1 VSFSDLIGSVDSS
14 INKPTMPSGYSGVTI
29 DKARF
34 IWDSNSSDN
43 SSWNDFY
50 TNAYS
55 DANDLKSTITNIRKF
70 GTTTST
76 KGDGKVIFRELICI
90 GEN

>member
-1 VSFSDLIGSVDSS
+1 
-14 INKPTMPSGYSGVTI
+14 MPSGYSGVTI
-29 DKARF
+29 DKARL

-43 SSWNDFY
+43 TSWTDFY

-70 GTTTST
+70 GTTTSK